1 MKSQHENLCQ
11 VFGAVTDSFKLI
23 MAEKLQMN
31 RKRSKW
37 KQNSFLLTQ
46 LSFPQKREVQTM
58 LLSRHIYKI
67 LYFNKKLLKI
77 DFPTI
82 KLV

>member
-1 MKSQHENLCQ
+1 
-11 VFGAVTDSFKLI
+11 

-46 LSFPQKREVQTM
+46 FSFPQKREVQTM